1 MKSPLSIAVLSAV
14 LATMISSSSSLKIN
28 DTLVTINPVP
38 NPNAAVEPL
47 PLTLMS
53 NGYNENTIEHNFA
66 NNKLT
71 LIFTS
76 SSSKR
81 SSSRDAFFE
90 PLTGSHKAFIIP
102 HDVGP
107 ARWSC
112 KYHRDEVRS
121 SPGGT
126 SISIGRQSLLK
137 PFSCGELISRETNL
151 DYGVYSLDMIST
163 NVHGHVTAF
172 FLIANGITEIDIEL
186 TGLNS
191 KVLWANVWEGHRQNP
206 VKIPLGFDAAEGWH
220 TYSFEWREDF
230 IAWYVDDKQVFKRRD
245 IKTADPKTTDYK
257 LAINSWTQGVDDQT
271 WAGRFKWPGRAIKSE
286 FRNMRYRP

>member
-14 LATMISSSSSLKIN
+14 FTTMISSSSSLKIN
-28 DTLVTINPVP
+28 DSLATINSVP
-38 NPNAAVEPL
+38 NPNATVKPL
-47 PLTLMS
+47 SLTLMS
-53 NGYNENTIEHNFA
+53 NGYNENTVEDNFT
-66 NNKLT
+66 NNNST
-71 LIFTS
+71 LISTS
-76 SSSKR
+76 SFSKR

-102 HDVGP
+102 HEVGP

-112 KYHRDEVRS
+112 KYHRNEVRS
-121 SPGGT
+121 SPRGT

-151 DYGVYSLDMIST
+151 DYGVYSLDMVST
-163 NVHGHVTAF
+163 SIHGHVTAI

-191 KVLWANVWEGHRQNP
+191 KVVWAKVWEGHRQNP
-206 VKIPLGFDAAEGWH
+206 VKIPLGFDAAEGW
-220 TYSFEWREDF
+220 RKDF
-230 IAWYVDDKQVFKRRD
+230 IAWYVGKEVFKRSD
-245 IKTADPKTTDYK
+245 IKTADPKTTNYK

-271 WAGRFKWPGRAIKSE
+271 WAGRFKWPGQAIKSE